1 MLNLTHEYHG
11 QAVNW
16 YAVVRGDTG
25 LAAAVYQWI
34 DGHQIEPLYLMTV
47 LETLQDESPLV
58 IALKY
63 GSGDPLTDKLPP
75 EQTLYF
81 SAPAQV
87 SLAEVLHQL
96 RTRMVVYFEGNTTGL
111 LHYYHPQ
118 VASYFFTLA
127 AAEETSGWLGLC
139 CSAMVYR
146 QQLSEPPGWVE
157 VGDGHSQADPD
168 VWVMQPGQA
177 QALTRLSEDKTIA
190 AWAQQSDIRE
200 IDWLCQHQ
208 VTRFCDNHNIQAA
221 PLQNQ
226 LRLWAQQN
234 QFYLDTFQPEEQF
247 LALQPEQKIAQ
258 LEQRVA
264 RGL

>member
-11 QAVNW
+11 ETVNW
-16 YAVVRGDTG
+16 YAVDRGDTG
-25 LAAAVYQWI
+25 LAPAVYQWI

-47 LETLQDESPLV
+47 LDSLQDESPLV

-63 GSGDPLTDKLPP
+63 GGGDPLTDKLPP
-75 EQTLYF
+75 EQTIYF
-81 SAPAQV
+81 SAPMNMAMDD
-87 SLAEVLHQL
+87 VLHQL

-118 VASYFFTLA
+118 VASYLFTLA
-127 AAEETSGWLGLC
+127 DREDTSGWLGLC

-146 QQLSEPPGWVE
+146 QQLSESASWVE
-157 VGDGHSQADPD
+157 VGDGHSEADPD
-168 VWVMQPGQA
+168 VWVMQPSQE
-177 QALTRLSEDKTIA
+177 QALERLHEDKVIA
-190 AWAQQSDIRE
+190 AWAQQADVDE
-200 IDWLCQHQ
+200 IDWLCQYQ
-208 VTRFCDNHNIQAA
+208 VTRFCQTYDIQAE
-221 PLQNQ
+221 PLQNH

-234 QFYLDTFQPEEQF
+234 TFNLDDFQPEEQF
-247 LALQPEQKIAQ
+247 VALLPEQKIER